1 MAEAIPG
8 DRTTLLCRRD
18 CTSKQR
24 RAENEQDEAVSHHAG
39 PKVRCAMRKRNIGNS
54 HRIGEMELK
63 ANKLAGMAETN
74 VTIRITLREQ

>member
-1 MAEAIPG
+1 
-8 DRTTLLCRRD
+8 
-18 CTSKQR
+18 
-24 RAENEQDEAVSHHAG
+24 
-39 PKVRCAMRKRNIGNS
+39 MRKRNIGNS